1 MDKMTNLLIIEVIRI
16 MPIEELIIN
25 KEVQLAMNLM
35 GLAMLTIVGVATLSH
50 RIKEAKNNQS
60 E

>member
-1 MDKMTNLLIIEVIRI
+1 
-16 MPIEELIIN
+16 
-25 KEVQLAMNLM
+25 M

-60 E
+60 EWIPMLDDKE